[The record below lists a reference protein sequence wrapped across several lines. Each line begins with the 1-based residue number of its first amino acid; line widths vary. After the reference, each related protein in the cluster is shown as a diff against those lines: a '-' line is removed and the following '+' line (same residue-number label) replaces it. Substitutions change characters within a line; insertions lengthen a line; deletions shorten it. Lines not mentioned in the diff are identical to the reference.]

1 MSGGLPSSG
10 GVEDE
15 RRRDGDADSPEDGGV
30 YRPFAPGGGGGG
42 GRRYPSAQEEEDE
55 RAAAALDLAAGN
67 RKRT

>member
-10 GVEDE
+10 VEDE
-15 RRRDGDADSPEDGGV
+15 RRRGDADSPDDGGV
-30 YRPFAPGGGGGG
+30 YRPFAPGGGG